1 MKHGL
6 VSSDLL
12 DFYELHL
19 LDNIN
24 SLRLKLGM
32 DPIYNEVSS
41 IFDFAD
47 TGERFGFR
55 LSSMDSIESG
65 SYEIVDTAVF
75 SSSECLPIRS
85 KDEVT
90 KFNRELSNLQAAN
103 RSKINFG
110 DWATRWNIE
119 VQRMKDHQSVSLDI
133 FPKTGAHLKKHL
145 DSIVS
150 SGRMYQTTAA
160 IRQDLGFISSD
171 LRRPDGSSHPAP
183 LDLDYLR
190 ARESSV
196 RQYPLTEEPD
206 VSVIRSSTTK
216 RAITCTHC
224 GHRKGY
230 GKYGKSPFHTGQQGS
245 CFVPEIHRNKR
256 FSRIENP
263 CPKDGCYKA
272 PDHFHPC
279 VEECCKYE

>member
-75 SSSECLPIRS
+75 SSSDTYLY
-85 KDEVT
+85 
-90 KFNRELSNLQAAN
+90 A
-103 RSKINFG
+103 
-110 DWATRWNIE
+110 
-119 VQRMKDHQSVSLDI
+119 
-133 FPKTGAHLKKHL
+133 PKTRSQSL
-145 DSIVS
+145 IVNY
-150 SGRMYQTTAA
+150 RIY
-160 IRQDLGFISSD
+160 
-171 LRRPDGSSHPAP
+171 RP
-183 LDLDYLR
+183 
-190 ARESSV
+190 
-196 RQYPLTEEPD
+196 
-206 VSVIRSSTTK
+206 
-216 RAITCTHC
+216 
-224 GHRKGY
+224 
-230 GKYGKSPFHTGQQGS
+230 
-245 CFVPEIHRNKR
+245 
-256 FSRIENP
+256 RIEARSISATGP
-263 CPKDGCYKA
+263 HAGISRCRG
-272 PDHFHPC
+272 
-279 VEECCKYE
+279 